1 MPLSNSNFYWFYE
14 EMISGKVQ
22 FLIGLLLL
30 SLWHNPWAR
39 AGDWPTYRHDNQRSS
54 ITLESLKLPLSK
66 RWQLIPKQ
74 PPSPAWGKPAKYDF
88 YVSPQTRK
96 PLVHRLAYDH
106 AYHVT
111 AVGDQVFYGSSAEHT
126 VNCLDA
132 YSGKEKWVFFTDGPM
147 RFVPSV
153 YGGRVY
159 AGSDDGKVYC
169 LDADSGR
176 LLWDYTAASKRNTLV
191 PNDGRLV
198 SPWSVRSSVVV
209 DNGTAYFTSGFFPHE
224 GVYMSA
230 VDAATGRASKDYH
243 WEHFHLNKGSFQG
256 YMLLS
261 DSKIYMPGGRS
272 TPFYFDRNSGKR
284 LGQFAKGNG
293 MGTFALLADNRIFHG
308 PADRSGGVLTEAG
321 LSGDRAASHAD
332 ALDMIVDSQVM
343 YLLTSNRVT
352 AMTRSNRR
360 LLWSQKVEGGASM
373 ILAGETLYVGSRN
386 KVAALN
392 ASNGRV
398 QWSDSV
404 PGNPLG
410 LAVANGALLVSTETG
425 AILSFSQESK
435 HPSAWILY

>member
-22 FLIGLLLL
+22 RIIGLLLL
-30 SLWHNPWAR
+30 ILWPSFWSS
-39 AGDWPTYRHDNQRSS
+39 AGDWPTYRHDNQRSA

-66 RWQLIPKQ
+66 RWQLIPEQ
-74 PPSPAWGKPAKYDF
+74 PPSPAWAKPAKYDF
-88 YVSPQTRK
+88 FVSPQTRK
-96 PLVHRLAYDH
+96 PLVNRLAYDH
-106 AYHVT
+106 AFHVT

-169 LDADSGR
+169 LDANSGR
-176 LLWDYTAASKRNTLV
+176 LIWDYTAASKRNILV

-209 DNGTAYFTSGFFPHE
+209 DNGTVYFTSGFFPHE

-230 VDAATGRASKDYH
+230 VDAVTGTATKKHH

-272 TPFYFDRNSGKR
+272 TPFYFARDSGKR

-332 ALDMIVDSQVM
+332 ALDMIVDAQVM
-343 YLLTSNRVT
+343 YLLTSNKIT
-352 AMTRSNRR
+352 AMTRGSRR
-360 LLWSQKVEGGASM
+360 LLWSRAVAGGSSM
-373 ILAGETLYVGSRN
+373 VLAGETLYIGSRN
-386 KVAALN
+386 KVAALK
-392 ASNGRV
+392 ASNGRA
-398 QWSDSV
+398 QWSDTV
-404 PGNPLG
+404 PGSPLG
-410 LAVANGALLVSTETG
+410 LAVANGALFVSTETG
-425 AILSFSQESK
+425 AILSFGQESDY
-435 HPSAWILY
+435 PSAWILY

>member
-1 MPLSNSNFYWFYE
+1 
-14 EMISGKVQ
+14 MISGKVQ
-22 FLIGLLLL
+22 RLIGLLLL
-30 SLWHNPWAR
+30 ILWPGLWSSAS
-39 AGDWPTYRHDNQRSS
+39 DWPTYRHDNQRSA

-66 RWQLIPKQ
+66 RWQLIPEQ
-74 PPSPAWGKPAKYDF
+74 PPSPAWAKPAKYDF
-88 YVSPQTRK
+88 FVSPQTRK

-111 AVGDQVFYGSSAEHT
+111 AVGDRVFYGSSAEHT

-176 LLWDYTAASKRNTLV
+176 LIWSYIAASKRNTLV

-198 SPWSVRSSVVV
+198 SPWSVRSSVAV

-230 VDAATGRASKDYH
+230 VDAVTGRASKKHH

-272 TPFYFDRNSGKR
+272 TPFYFDRNSGKK

-293 MGTFALLADNRIFHG
+293 MGSFALLADNRIFHG

-332 ALDMIVDSQVM
+332 ALDMIVDAQVM
-343 YLLTSNRVT
+343 YLLTPNKVT
-352 AMTRSNRR
+352 AMTRGSRR
-360 LLWSQKVEGGASM
+360 LLWSRTVEGGSSM
-373 ILAGETLYVGSRN
+373 ILAGETIYIGSRN
-386 KVAALN
+386 KVAALK

-398 QWSDSV
+398 QWSDTV

-425 AILSFSQESK
+425 AILSFGQESDY
-435 HPSAWILY
+435 PSAWILY

>member
-1 MPLSNSNFYWFYE
+1 MPLSNSNFYRFYE

-22 FLIGLLLL
+22 RLIGLLLL
-30 SLWHNPWAR
+30 ILWPGLWSSAS
-39 AGDWPTYRHDNQRSS
+39 DWPTYRHDNQRSA

-66 RWQLIPKQ
+66 RWQLIPEQ
-74 PPSPAWGKPAKYDF
+74 PPSPAWAKPAKYDF
-88 YVSPQTRK
+88 FVSPQTRK

-111 AVGDQVFYGSSAEHT
+111 AVGDRVFYGSSAEHT

-176 LLWDYTAASKRNTLV
+176 LIWSYIAASKRNTLV

-198 SPWSVRSSVVV
+198 SPWSVRSSVAV

-230 VDAATGRASKDYH
+230 VDAVTGRASKKYH

-256 YMLLS
+256 YILLS

-272 TPFYFDRNSGKR
+272 TPFYFDRNSGKK

-293 MGTFALLADNRIFHG
+293 MGSFALLADNRIFHG

-332 ALDMIVDSQVM
+332 ALDMIVDAQVM
-343 YLLTSNRVT
+343 YLLTPNKVT
-352 AMTRSNRR
+352 AMTRGSRR
-360 LLWSQKVEGGASM
+360 LLWSRTVEGGSSM
-373 ILAGETLYVGSRN
+373 ILAGETIYIGSRN
-386 KVAALN
+386 KVAALK

-398 QWSDSV
+398 QWSDTV

-425 AILSFSQESK
+425 AILSFGQESDY
-435 HPSAWILY
+435 PSAWILY

>member
-1 MPLSNSNFYWFYE
+1 
-14 EMISGKVQ
+14 
-22 FLIGLLLL
+22 
-30 SLWHNPWAR
+30 
-39 AGDWPTYRHDNQRSS
+39 
-54 ITLESLKLPLSK
+54 
-66 RWQLIPKQ
+66 
-74 PPSPAWGKPAKYDF
+74 
-88 YVSPQTRK
+88 
-96 PLVHRLAYDH
+96 
-106 AYHVT
+106 
-111 AVGDQVFYGSSAEHT
+111 
-126 VNCLDA
+126 
-132 YSGKEKWVFFTDGPM
+132 
-147 RFVPSV
+147 
-153 YGGRVY
+153 
-159 AGSDDGKVYC
+159 
-169 LDADSGR
+169 
-176 LLWDYTAASKRNTLV
+176 
-191 PNDGRLV
+191 
-198 SPWSVRSSVVV
+198 
-209 DNGTAYFTSGFFPHE
+209 
-224 GVYMSA
+224 MSA

-308 PADRSGGVLTEAG
+308 PADRSGGVLTEAS

>member
-1 MPLSNSNFYWFYE
+1 MPLSNSNFYRFYE

-22 FLIGLLLL
+22 RLIGLLLL
-30 SLWHNPWAR
+30 ILWPGLWSSAS
-39 AGDWPTYRHDNQRSS
+39 DWPTYRHDNQRSA

-66 RWQLIPKQ
+66 RWQLIPEQ
-74 PPSPAWGKPAKYDF
+74 PPSPAWAKPAKYDF
-88 YVSPQTRK
+88 FVSPQTRK

-111 AVGDQVFYGSSAEHT
+111 AVGDRVFYGSSAEHT

-176 LLWDYTAASKRNTLV
+176 LIWSYIAASKRNTLV

-198 SPWSVRSSVVV
+198 SPWSVRSSVAV

-230 VDAATGRASKDYH
+230 VDAVTGRASKKHH

-272 TPFYFDRNSGKR
+272 TPFYFDRNSGKK

-293 MGTFALLADNRIFHG
+293 MGSFALLADNRIFHG

-332 ALDMIVDSQVM
+332 ALDMIVDAQVM
-343 YLLTSNRVT
+343 YLLTPNKVT
-352 AMTRSNRR
+352 AMTRGSRR
-360 LLWSQKVEGGASM
+360 LLWSRTVEGGSSM
-373 ILAGETLYVGSRN
+373 ILAGETIYIGSRN
-386 KVAALN
+386 KVAALK

-398 QWSDSV
+398 QWSDTV

-425 AILSFSQESK
+425 AILSFGQESDY
-435 HPSAWILY
+435 PSAWILY